1 MAALTPPR
9 PLTCRRS
16 AWDGPGANMPGWS
29 RRLRSSAA
37 LPWPGS
43 SSGCPRSPGG
53 ISGRRGES
61 TERPGGSRRPPLR
74 RPAAGGRSGPPSLL
88 TEGARRT
95 GDLSPFARR
104 GFPRSRPRW
113 LAARAALT
121 APLRIPGTS
130 GRCRRSPSG
139 SLAPAGAY
147 AEGLWCSAVQAHG
160 CRASG
165 CKFTRR
171 LSPVAVYFRATGQY
185 AGDVARPGQ
194 SGRYLAWMATEA
206 AILGGLVLGDPVKR
220 GAAVRL
226 EAAHE
231 PGAEAPARTGP
242 HVPPLRSGQLRNA
255 EARPAEGAVGRP
267 GRARGRN

>member
-61 TERPGGSRRPPLR
+61 TERPGGSRRPPPP

-104 GFPRSRPRW
+104 GVPRSRPRW

-147 AEGLWCSAVQAHG
+147 AEGVGCSAVQAHG

-165 CKFTRR
+165 YIFTRR
-171 LSPVAVYFRATGQY
+171 LQPGCSVLPRHGPIRGGCRASRPV
-185 AGDVARPGQ
+185 RPLSCLDGN
-194 SGRYLAWMATEA
+194 
-206 AILGGLVLGDPVKR
+206 GGGDPR
-220 GAAVRL
+220 GACPGGPGEAGLRYAWKRL
-226 EAAHE
+226 MS
-231 PGAEAPARTGP
+231 PGPRHRRGLARMSR
-242 HVPPLRSGQLRNA
+242 H
-255 EARPAEGAVGRP
+255 
-267 GRARGRN
+267 